1 MSRRLRPLL
10 SLVPNVALVLASALL
25 AVTLAVHAQDAGPR
39 APDAI
44 VECNEQQPQDFLV
57 RSNFAGRGR
66 FTPEQTRL
74 RHETAEHAL
83 RYRTEQYGRFAPF
96 GRAEWNASAPSV
108 FATTVRFFGLRAR
121 VHEKIA
127 PALRCVERE
136 LVRACGAFPYVP
148 ERLSSLRDRNTYRG
162 GEVSNHV
169 FGIALDIDPMKNTC
183 CGCVPPWNDAPL
195 CHQEG
200 LTTYQRMAMPECWVH
215 AFEKYGFYW
224 LGHDQL
230 MDTMHFEFLGDPA
243 RIVRQ

>member
-1 MSRRLRPLL
+1 MSRPLRLLG
-10 SLVPNVALVLASALL
+10 SIVPNLALVLASALV
-25 AVTLAVHAQDAGPR
+25 AVTLVVHAQDAGAHAAEPV
-39 APDAI
+39 

-57 RSNFAGRGR
+57 RGNFAGRGR
-66 FTPEQTRL
+66 FTPQQL
-74 RHETAEHAL
+74 RQRHDNAEHAI

-96 GRAEWNASAPSV
+96 GRADWNASAPSV
-108 FATTVRFFGLRAR
+108 FATTVRFFGLRTR
-121 VHEKIA
+121 VNQKIA
-127 PALRCVERE
+127 PAIKCAERE
-136 LVRACGAFPYVP
+136 IVRACAGSPYVP
-148 ERLSSLRDRNTYRG
+148 ERLSGLRDHNTYRG

-169 FGIALDIDPMKNTC
+169 FGIAMDIDPMKNTC

-215 AFEKYGFYW
+215 SFEKYGFYW

-230 MDTMHFEFLGDPA
+230 MDTMHFEFLGDPD